1 MPRHCSSALNNRVT
15 ERYSVK
21 ARLINNQTPMGSRS
35 RLADELPLA
44 TPYLFQ
50 VFPVYACN
58 FKCNYCV
65 LSLPK
70 AQRGYISDSKFL
82 DTRLYRK
89 CIDDLAQFPEK
100 LRMLRFAGTGEPL
113 LHPDIAEMIAYAV
126 HANIA
131 NSIDIVT
138 NGALLTPD
146 LSQRLVDAG
155 TNRIRISIQGVTA
168 EQYAKTTGTYS
179 DIEKIIN
186 NLNHLYRIRGKT
198 ELYVKIID
206 SALESEADTDAFY
219 RMFGDIADVIA
230 IEHLLPASP
239 LIDYTRI
246 AGKATMQRTQNGA
259 CISTAEVCPQ
269 PFYMLQLN
277 PDGMVAP
284 CCGMESP
291 MIVGH
296 TIERPLVETWNG
308 EELNQFRYQHLIGK
322 RSHNPVCA
330 TCQQFRHAMFPED
343 ILDLDNTRL
352 KRYYQPP
359 LEHTIQKAI

>member
-1 MPRHCSSALNNRVT
+1 
-15 ERYSVK
+15 
-21 ARLINNQTPMGSRS
+21 MGSRS

-89 CIDDLAQFPEK
+89 CIDDLTQFPEK

-113 LHPDIAEMIAYAV
+113 LHPDIAEMISYA
-126 HANIA
+126 AKADIA
-131 NSIDIVT
+131 GSIDIVT
-138 NGALLTPD
+138 NGAMLTPE

-155 TNRIRISIQGVTA
+155 TSRIRVSIQGVTP

-179 DIEKIIN
+179 DIEKIID
-186 NLNHLYRIRGKT
+186 NLSHLYRIRGKT
-198 ELYVKIID
+198 ELYIKIID
-206 SALESEADTDAFY
+206 SALGSESDKDEFY
-219 RMFGDIADVIA
+219 RLFGDIADVIA

-246 AGKATMQRTQNGA
+246 AGTATMQKTQNGA
-259 CISTAEVCPQ
+259 NITNAKVCPQ

-277 PDGMVAP
+277 PDGMMAP

-291 MIVGH
+291 MVVGEASKCSLPE
-296 TIERPLVETWNG
+296 IWRGNEINR
-308 EELNQFRYQHLIGK
+308 FRHQHLEGQ
-322 RSHNPVCA
+322 RSLNAVCA
-330 TCQQFRHAMFPED
+330 SCQQFQHAMFPED
-343 ILDLDNTRL
+343 VLDNGAQKLL
-352 KRYYQPP
+352 KAYRIK
-359 LEHTIQKAI
+359 T